1 MIKVIELGP
10 FGCTLD
16 HEPIQ
21 NLDQIPEGYK
31 IKNIITSP
39 DTKTAFIEPDARFG
53 SKSTPKLAPRRGPT
67 FTNNWSPGRV

>member
-16 HEPIQ
+16 HEPIPS
-21 NLDQIPEGYK
+21 LDRIPEGYK
-31 IKNIITSP
+31 IKNIITNQE
-39 DTKTAFIEPDARFG
+39 TKTVFIEPDDRVG
-53 SKSTPKLAPRRGPT
+53 SKSTPRLASRRGPT

>member
-21 NLDQIPEGYK
+21 SLDQIPEGYK
-31 IKNIITSP
+31 IKNIITNLE
-39 DTKTAFIEPDARFG
+39 TKTVFIEPDNRVEEANQ
-53 SKSTPKLAPRRGPT
+53 PQDLHQEE
-67 FTNNWSPGRV
+67 GRQS